1 MKKTIAAA
9 LTLLALTTGVSM
21 AQGVYS
27 RPYDNRNDSR
37 YDNRYDNR
45 PSQSQGPRYGNYN
58 DQAQDEL
65 KIDRLDAIVGLSR
78 RQEKQLRK
86 IENNYDQLMARTR
99 TTPDGYRQLQLR
111 KRQDILAVLTSAQ
124 RDRLFASQQNNRY
137 NNYPT
142 PYGRRG

>member
-9 LTLLALTTGVSM
+9 LTLLALTTGVTM

-27 RPYDNRNDSR
+27 RPYNSC
-37 YDNRYDNR
+37 YDNR
-45 PSQSQGPRYGNYN
+45 PSQSQGPRYGNYKN

-86 IENNYDQLMARTR
+86 IENNYDELMARTR

-111 KRQDILAVLTSAQ
+111 KRQDILAVLTSSQ

-137 NNYPT
+137 NNRPT

>member
-9 LTLLALTTGVSM
+9 LTLFAFAALTTDVTL

-27 RPYDNRNDSR
+27 KPF
-37 YDNRYDNR
+37 DNR
-45 PSQSQGPRYGNYN
+45 PSQSQGPRYNN

-65 KIDRLDAIVGLSR
+65 KIDRIDAIVGLSR

-86 IENNYDQLMARTR
+86 IENSYDQQLARTR
-99 TTPDGYRQLQLR
+99 MTPDGYRQFQLR

-124 RDRLFASQQNNRY
+124 RDRLFAVQQNNRSA
-137 NNYPT
+137 NRPT

>member
-1 MKKTIAAA
+1 MRKSIAVA
-9 LTLLALTTGVSM
+9 LTLFALTTGVSL

-27 RPYDNRNDSR
+27 RPYG
-37 YDNRYDNR
+37 NR
-45 PSQSQGPRYGNYN
+45 PPQSQGPRYDNNQRYGNYN
-58 DQAQDEL
+58 DDQTRDEL
-65 KIDRLDAIVGLSR
+65 KIDRLDGIVDLSR

-86 IENNYDQLMARTR
+86 IENNYDELMARTR

-111 KRQDILAVLTSAQ
+111 KRHDILAVLTSSQ

-137 NNYPT
+137 NNRPT